1 MKTGA
6 LSLMSVMLTFTVAT
20 AVLVPSEDS
29 MISLSVDLT
38 SLSSLLA
45 IVRAPATEMGQ
56 SNYKIIFR
64 TLNLKLGK
72 YLQRKNIFTFK
83 NF

>member
-1 MKTGA
+1 MLVKTGA

-45 IVRAPATEMGQ
+45 IVRAPATEKGQ

-64 TLNLKLGK
+64 TLNFEIG
-72 YLQRKNIFTFK
+72 
-83 NF
+83 